1 MMRKSYWV
9 ILLSIIIV
17 VAAGLIYQRRS
28 LLPNDQKKAQESEVG
43 TAIGQLAP
51 DLTLKRLDGEDI
63 SVSELRGK
71 KVLLNFWASWCAPCR
86 MEKPDLQRLY
96 DDYRGRIEVLAVNQ
110 GEAKG
115 VVSEYMMI
123 NGYSFPIA
131 LDLTGQASD
140 KYLIRG
146 IPTTFFLDE
155 QGIIMNKQ
163 SGVLNYN
170 QMLQLLKIEQN

>member
-1 MMRKSYWV
+1 MRKSYWV
-9 ILLSIIIV
+9 ILLSLIIL

-28 LLPNDQKKAQESEVG
+28 LLPNEPKIQESEVG

-51 DLTLKRLDGEDI
+51 DLTLQRLDGEKI
-63 SVSELRGK
+63 SISQLRGK

-86 MEKPDLQRLY
+86 MEKPDLQKLY
-96 DDYRGRIEVLAVNQ
+96 DDYQGRIEVLAVNQ

-131 LDLTGQASD
+131 LDLTGQASK

-155 QGIIMNKQ
+155 QGMIINKH

-170 QMLQLLKIEQN
+170 QMLQLLKIEID